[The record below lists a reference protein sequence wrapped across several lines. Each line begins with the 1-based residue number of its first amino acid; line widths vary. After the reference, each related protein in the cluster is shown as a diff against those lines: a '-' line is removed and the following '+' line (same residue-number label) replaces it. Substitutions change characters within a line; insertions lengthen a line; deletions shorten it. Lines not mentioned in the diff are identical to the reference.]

1 VIPPAQGSRSRL
13 WRHRDFLLLWGGQTV
28 SRIGDQFTGLA
39 VPYIAVWLLG
49 AGPVETGILGA
60 ASTFPFLIFGLL
72 VGVWADRRERRR
84 VLIFADLGRGAMI
97 ASIAVLGI
105 AGLLQLTYLYV
116 ISFLIGV
123 LTVFF
128 DVAYQAYLPSIV
140 ERDQLVDAN
149 SKLETSNTLAGTT
162 GPTIAGAIIH
172 ALRAPFAM
180 LVDAA
185 SFFFSA
191 ATLAAIRTRETVVA
205 APSGVSIFAQI
216 SEGLRIVVGDRRLR
230 HIAMCTAW
238 ANFFSSAIFSALL
251 FVLLNQ
257 LGFEAVTLGL
267 LFTVASLGGVLG
279 ALVSGRIAKR
289 IGVGPA
295 IVAGAVLFGV
305 PMLPL
310 PFVTAAIAL
319 PFLGVILGVSFFG
332 NLLYNINQVS
342 FRQAIVPIRLQGR
355 LNATM
360 RTIVWGTL
368 PLGALTGGF
377 LGEAIGLRP
386 AILLSVVAG
395 SVSFLWV
402 LFSPVRGIREMPKTA
417 E

>member
-162 GPTIAGAIIH
+162 GPTIAGAVIH

-216 SEGLRIVVGDRRLR
+216 GEGLRIVVSDRRLR

-267 LFTVASLGGVLG
+267 LFTFASLGGVVG
-279 ALVSGRIAKR
+279 ALVSGRIADR

-319 PFLGVILGVSFFG
+319 PFLAVILGVSFFG

-377 LGEAIGLRP
+377 LGEVIGLRP

-417 E
+417 A

>member
-1 VIPPAQGSRSRL
+1 MIPPALGSRSRL

-39 VPYIAVWLLG
+39 VPYIAVWLLR
-49 AGPVETGILGA
+49 AGPAETGILGA

-72 VGVWADRRERRR
+72 VGVWADRRERRK
-84 VLIFADLGRGAMI
+84 VLIFADLGRGAML

-105 AGLLQLTYLYV
+105 AGLLQLPYLYV
-116 ISFLIGV
+116 AAFLIGV

-140 ERDQLVDAN
+140 ERGQLVDAN
-149 SKLETSNTLAGTT
+149 SKLETSNTLAGTA
-162 GPTIAGAIIH
+162 GPTIAGAVIH
-172 ALRAPFAM
+172 VLQAPFAM
-180 LVDAA
+180 LFDSA

-191 ATLAAIRTRETVVA
+191 ATLATIRTREPVPKTS
-205 APSGVSIFAQI
+205 PGVSVGAQI
-216 SEGLRIVVGDRRLR
+216 VEGLKIVFGDRRLR

-238 ANFFSSAIFSALL
+238 ANFFSSMVFSALL

-257 LGFEAVTLGL
+257 MGFEAVTLGL
-267 LFTVASLGGVLG
+267 LFSLASLGGVLG
-279 ALVSGRIAKR
+279 ALVSAPIAKR

-295 IVAGAVLFGV
+295 IVVGAVLFGV

-310 PFVTAAIAL
+310 PFVPEGIAL
-319 PFLGVILGVSFFG
+319 PSLSVILGVSFLG

-368 PLGALTGGF
+368 PLGALAGGF
-377 LGEAIGLRP
+377 LGEVIGLRP
-386 AILLSVVAG
+386 AILVSVVAG
-395 SVSFLWV
+395 SLSFLWV
-402 LFSPVRGIREMPKTA
+402 LFSPVRDIREMPESA

>member
-1 VIPPAQGSRSRL
+1 
-13 WRHRDFLLLWGGQTV
+13 
-28 SRIGDQFTGLA
+28 
-39 VPYIAVWLLG
+39 
-49 AGPVETGILGA
+49 LGA
-60 ASTFPFLIFGLL
+60 ATTLPFLLFGLL

-97 ASIAVLGI
+97 AAIAALGI
-105 AGLLQLTYLYV
+105 SGLLQLIHLYV
-116 ISFLIGV
+116 LSFFIGV

-140 ERDQLVDAN
+140 ERTQLVDAN

-162 GPTIAGAIIH
+162 GPTLAGAVIH
-172 ALRAPFAM
+172 ALQAPFAM
-180 LVDAA
+180 LFDAA
-185 SFFFSA
+185 SFFLSA
-191 ATLAAIRTRETVVA
+191 ASLAAIRGRETITK
-205 APSGVSIFAQI
+205 APPGVSILAQI
-216 SEGLRIVVGDRRLR
+216 REGLQVVVGDRRLR

-238 ANFFSSAIFSALL
+238 ANFFGNAIFGALL
-251 FVLLNQ
+251 FILLKE
-257 LGFEAVTLGL
+257 LGFVDVTLGL
-267 LFTVASLGGVLG
+267 LFSLASIGGVLG
-279 ALVSGRIAKR
+279 ALVSARIAER
-289 IGVGPA
+289 IGVGRA
-295 IVAGAVLFGV
+295 IVLGAVLFGF

-310 PFVTAAIAL
+310 PFLTAAIAL
-319 PFLGVILGVSFFG
+319 PALALMLGASTLG
-332 NLLYNINQVS
+332 NLIYNINQVS

-377 LGEAIGLRP
+377 LGVVIGLRP

-402 LFSPVRGIREMPKTA
+402 LFSPVRAIREMPETA

>member
-1 VIPPAQGSRSRL
+1 MIPPAQGSRSRL

-97 ASIAVLGI
+97 ASIAVLGF

-216 SEGLRIVVGDRRLR
+216 SEGLRIVVGDRQLR

>member
-1 VIPPAQGSRSRL
+1 VIPPALGSRSRL

-49 AGPVETGILGA
+49 ARSVETGILGA

-116 ISFLIGV
+116 TSFLIGV

-172 ALRAPFAM
+172 AIRAPFAM

-191 ATLAAIRTRETVVA
+191 ATLVAIRTRETVTA

-216 SEGLRIVVGDRRLR
+216 GEGLRIVVGDRRLR

-238 ANFFSSAIFSALL
+238 ANFFSSAVFSALL

-267 LFTVASLGGVLG
+267 LFSLASLGGVFG
-279 ALVSGRIAKR
+279 ALVSGRIAER

-295 IVAGAVLFGV
+295 IVVGAVLFGV

-310 PFVTAAIAL
+310 PFVTAGIAL
-319 PFLGVILGVSFFG
+319 PFLAVILGVSFLG

-342 FRQAIVPIRLQGR
+342 FRQAIVPVRLQGR

-377 LGEAIGLRP
+377 LGELIGLRP